1 MDKTYL
7 PDLISELEQELLR
20 LGYTKGSM
28 TFYRRRWNQLMAY
41 AEDRGECYYTEQLGM
56 DFLKE
61 FFGVTQEDFSRTLP
75 QAETQEIRVIRMV
88 GDFQLHHAV
97 LRRYL
102 KHKEILAT
110 PFFVDIRSRFQS
122 SCEKKGYSQV
132 TTEHYVK
139 QSSYLMDYLAAQGM
153 NDFTAVTLDTVNA
166 YIRTLAGFSY
176 KTVEQHICSLRAFF
190 RFLYQE
196 GIMPDDLAAKMPM
209 VKARKQTAIPS
220 VWTHE
225 ELKQLVGAI
234 DRGSPK
240 GRRDYAIIL
249 IACRLGLRCTD
260 IKNLCFENFNWTEK
274 KICFTQ
280 SKTGQPMELPL
291 VPDVGWAVIDYLRY
305 GRPKV
310 DSSRI
315 FVRHMAPFLPF
326 AEGDHLDQLIRTYM
340 VKAHIPMRGK
350 HRGMH
355 SLRHTMASVLL
366 EKDTPLPVISDI
378 IGHLDTNSTAVY
390 LKVDMERLAEC
401 PLDFEEVIRLG

>member
-102 KHKEILAT
+102 KHKEILTA